1 MATTEKR
8 ALVIGANGGV
18 GGEVARALARHGWA
32 VDALARGGPARGEG
46 VPGVRWIVGDA
57 MREADVVAAAAGAR
71 VIFHGANPPRYQKW
85 RELAVPMLRN
95 SVAAARASGAR
106 LLYPGTIYNFGP
118 DAFPLL
124 REGAPQR
131 PLTRKGAVRAEME
144 AMLSDAAADGGVRS
158 TVLRAGD
165 FFGPRAPSTWFAQ
178 AVVKPGRPVRKVTW
192 PGRRGVGHAWAYLP
206 DLAEAFARLAEME
219 ADLPAFESLHFAG
232 HWVEDGEAMA
242 AAVRE
247 AAGDPALPLRRFPW
261 ALTSVAAPFSAFL
274 RELVELRYLWEQ
286 PLRLD
291 DARLRARLGGEEP
304 HTPLAAAVRET
315 LAGLGCL
322 PAPAA
327 AAG

>member
-18 GGEVARALARHGWA
+18 GGEVAHALARHGWA
-32 VDALARGGPARGEG
+32 VDALARGPARAGG
-46 VPGVRWIVGDA
+46 APGVRWIVGDA

-95 SVAAARASGAR
+95 SIEAARASGAR
-106 LLYPGTIYNFGP
+106 LLYPGTVYNFGP

-144 AMLSDAAADGGVRS
+144 AMLRDAAADGVRS
-158 TVLRAGD
+158 VVLRAGD

-192 PGRRGVGHAWAYLP
+192 PGRPGVGHAWAYLP
-206 DLAEAFARLAEME
+206 DLAEAFARLADME

-247 AAGDPALPLRRFPW
+247 AAGDPELPLRRFPW
-261 ALTSVAAPFSAFL
+261 TPMALAAPFNAFL
-274 RELVELRYLWEQ
+274 RELLELRYLWEE

-291 DARLRARLGGEEP
+291 NARLRTRLGGEEP
-304 HTPLAAAVRET
+304 RTPLAAAVRES

-322 PAPAA
+322 PAPA
-327 AAG
+327 G